1 MVVLLI
7 AGNHVPVIGVA
18 LALEEGKVK
27 DPPLQIGATCVKVGV
42 TCGLTVTDTVSV
54 PKQPFDDNAVST

>member
-1 MVVLLI
+1 
-7 AGNHVPVIGVA
+7 